1 MLFTVVEIQQLSW
14 NITNKHGKALHRKV
28 WRTAVLKKWIWN
40 LLTTIYTIMVLH
52 LVSSLKWYLSNYH
65 IYTMRVIYW
74 HTTMQGNIICSKF
87 ELVRN
92 QIKQCDVCQIRF
104 ERKKY
109 STLFKVITCPFKM
122 RELQFL
128 KAVG

>member
-1 MLFTVVEIQQLSW
+1 M
-14 NITNKHGKALHRKV
+14 
-28 WRTAVLKKWIWN
+28 
-40 LLTTIYTIMVLH
+40 IYL
-52 LVSSLKWYLSNYH
+52 
-65 IYTMRVIYW
+65 
-74 HTTMQGNIICSKF
+74 KF
-87 ELVRN
+87 ELLRN
-92 QIKQCDVCQIRF
+92 QIKQCDVCQICF

>member
-1 MLFTVVEIQQLSW
+1 
-14 NITNKHGKALHRKV
+14 
-28 WRTAVLKKWIWN
+28 
-40 LLTTIYTIMVLH
+40 
-52 LVSSLKWYLSNYH
+52 
-65 IYTMRVIYW
+65 
-74 HTTMQGNIICSKF
+74 MQGNIICSKF

-92 QIKQCDVCQIRF
+92 QIKQCDVYQIRF